1 MKKNKKAPT
10 FVNTQILILII
21 YRVYLAFH
29 TYFILQHLQVD
40 IDSGINLPLCY
51 YFKYSFNGQSV
62 FFNPLAMLFAF
73 MCAPFKE
80 VCV

>member
-29 TYFILQHLQVD
+29 TYFILQHLQSS
-40 IDSGINLPLCY
+40 IMLLFS
-51 YFKYSFNGQSV
+51 YSKVQVNQRKTSLKKHIYIFLTDEGQV
-62 FFNPLAMLFAF
+62 HR
-73 MCAPFKE
+73 
-80 VCV
+80 

>member
-40 IDSGINLPLCY
+40 IDSGLIFHYVIIFL
-51 YFKYSFNGQSV
+51 FKSPGKSEKN
-62 FFNPLAMLFAF
+62 
-73 MCAPFKE
+73 
-80 VCV
+80 

>member
-51 YFKYSFNGQSV
+51 YFFLFKSPGKSEKK
-62 FFNPLAMLFAF
+62 LA
-73 MCAPFKE
+73 
-80 VCV
+80 

>member
-1 MKKNKKAPT
+1 MEKTAKQMKKNKKAPT

-51 YFKYSFNGQSV
+51 YFLIQKSR
-62 FFNPLAMLFAF
+62 
-73 MCAPFKE
+73 
-80 VCV
+80 

>member
-40 IDSGINLPLCY
+40 IDSGINLPL
-51 YFKYSFNGQSV
+51 FSYSKVQVNQRKTSLKKHIYIFLTDEGQV
-62 FFNPLAMLFAF
+62 HR
-73 MCAPFKE
+73 
-80 VCV
+80 

>member
-40 IDSGINLPLCY
+40 IDSEINLPLCY
-51 YFKYSFNGQSV
+51 YFLIQKSR
-62 FFNPLAMLFAF
+62 
-73 MCAPFKE
+73 
-80 VCV
+80 